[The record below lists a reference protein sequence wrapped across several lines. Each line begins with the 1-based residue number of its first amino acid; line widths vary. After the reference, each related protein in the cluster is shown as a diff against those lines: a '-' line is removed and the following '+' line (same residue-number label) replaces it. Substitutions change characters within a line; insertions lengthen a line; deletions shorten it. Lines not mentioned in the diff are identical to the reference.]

1 MELKVAQVN
10 NVFNI
15 QVPFLTTLRSP
26 KSESYLWSP
35 PFSAKETPN
44 YLWKL
49 QLIDKVT
56 TLGIYVV
63 HINTE
68 GECINIVNPV
78 LVKLSI
84 ANQKGEKIHQQVM
97 SSKPDVYEVPFKLTK
112 EEILN
117 SNCQQANGSLTF
129 YCEILSYFNAGST
142 VMDEAETAHPLPFNC
157 SCQLID
163 QLEELF
169 DGMLFSDFTFNV
181 RGREFQAH
189 KCILATRSRVFAA
202 MFQHPTKE
210 NLSSLVV
217 IEDTE
222 PDVFYELLRF
232 IYTGRVPLD
241 KMNKLASGLLVAAD
255 KYLLDQL
262 KAECENHLHCH
273 MSVDNCFE
281 LLLIDQQ
288 YPADQFR
295 EEAIKFFRR
304 HPVEVMAT
312 DGWKKMKEENPRLLC
327 DMQEIYIQDLSKAHS
342 LALCYVQNSWK

>member
-1 MELKVAQVN
+1 
-10 NVFNI
+10 
-15 QVPFLTTLRSP
+15 
-26 KSESYLWSP
+26 
-35 PFSAKETPN
+35 
-44 YLWKL
+44 
-49 QLIDKVT
+49 
-56 TLGIYVV
+56 
-63 HINTE
+63 
-68 GECINIVNPV
+68 
-78 LVKLSI
+78 
-84 ANQKGEKIHQQVM
+84 M
-97 SSKPDVYEVPFKLTK
+97 SSKP
-112 EEILN
+112 
-117 SNCQQANGSLTF
+117 
-129 YCEILSYFNAGST
+129 GST
-142 VMDEAETAHPLPFNC
+142 VMDEAETAQPLPVIC
-157 SCQLID
+157 SGQLID

-189 KCILATRSRVFAA
+189 KAILATRSRVFAA

-210 NLSSLVV
+210 KLSSLVV

-232 IYTGRVPLD
+232 IYTERVPLD
-241 KMNKLASGLLVAAD
+241 KMNKLATGLLVAAD

-262 KAECENHLHCH
+262 KVECENHLHWH

-281 LLLIDQQ
+281 LLLIDQR
-288 YPADQFR
+288 YPADRFR

-327 DMQEIYIQDLSKAHS
+327 DIQEIYIQDLSKAHS

>member
-15 QVPFLTTLRSP
+15 QVLFSTIQRY
-26 KSESYLWSP
+26 EYLSIMSRR
-35 PFSAKETPN
+35 FSAKETPN
-44 YLWKL
+44 YLWEL
-49 QLIDKVT
+49 QLNVSNGTMID
-56 TLGIYVV
+56 IYVFHV
-63 HINTE
+63 NPE
-68 GECINIVNPV
+68 GVRLKIVNPV

-97 SSKPDVYEVPFKLTK
+97 SSKPDVKFVLFELTK
-112 EEILN
+112 QEILI
-117 SNCQQANGSLTF
+117 SDCQQANGSLTF
-129 YCEILSYFNAGST
+129 HCEILSYFNEGST
-142 VMDEAETAHPLPFNC
+142 VMDEAETALPFNC
-157 SCQLID
+157 SGQCNSID

-241 KMNKLASGLLVAAD
+241 KMNKLATGLLVAAD
-255 KYLLDQL
+255 KYLLNQL
-262 KAECENHLHCH
+262 KAQCENHLYCH

-281 LLLIDQQ
+281 LLLMDQR
-288 YPADQFR
+288 YPADRFR

-304 HPVEVMAT
+304 HPVEVMTT

-327 DMQEIYIQDLSKAHS
+327 DMQESYIQDLSKAHS